1 MWFRKL
7 LEYTTIFIF
16 IIFLYFYLFLS
27 TIIDNES
34 EIKLVSN

>member
-7 LEYTTIFIF
+7 LEYTIFIF

-27 TIIDNES
+27 TVIDNES

>member
-7 LEYTTIFIF
+7 LEYTIFIF

-27 TIIDNES
+27 TVIDNES
-34 EIKLVSN
+34 EIKLVCN